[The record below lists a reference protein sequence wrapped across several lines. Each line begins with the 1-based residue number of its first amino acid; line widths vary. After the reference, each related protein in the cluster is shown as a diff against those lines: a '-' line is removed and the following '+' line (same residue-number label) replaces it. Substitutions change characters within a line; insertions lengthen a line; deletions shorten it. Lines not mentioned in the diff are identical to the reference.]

1 MSPLPEEP
9 CFDDLPGKTYPPLII
24 TGERTLPDIAAENY
38 WFQRHLF
45 AYRELLP
52 RVEGLRVLDLGCG
65 EGYGADLLA
74 DRAAEVVA
82 LDLAPEAVYHA
93 RRKYRR
99 PNLRFDYGDV
109 CELPYAEGEFD
120 AVVSLQVLEHLHEP
134 DRYMAEIVRVLR
146 VGGQAYLT
154 TPNRLII
161 SPGQD
166 HPVCPFHV
174 FEFDAAQFREYARRF
189 FAEVDIS
196 GVFHGRRLAGFE
208 PLENAPRD
216 GWRRLLPQRLL
227 QYWRDRRFVPRI
239 STEDFR
245 LGREHLDEA
254 LDFLAACTKTG
265 D

>member
-1 MSPLPEEP
+1 MSDEP
-9 CFDDLPGKTYPPLII
+9 CFEDLPGKTYPPLIL
-24 TGERTLPDIAAENY
+24 TGERTLPDIEEENY

-52 RVEGLRVLDLGCG
+52 RVDGARVLDLGCG

-74 DRAAEVVA
+74 DRAADVVA

-93 RRKYRR
+93 RLKYHR

-109 CELPYAEGEFD
+109 YALPYPEGSFD

-134 DRYMAEIVRVLR
+134 DRYMREIARVLR
-146 VGGQAYLT
+146 MGGRAFLT

-166 HPVCPFHV
+166 HPVCPFHI
-174 FEFDAAQFREYARRF
+174 FEFDTHQFEEYACRF
-189 FAEVDIS
+189 FGQVDVQ
-196 GVFHGRRLAGFE
+196 GVFHGPKLTGFQ
-208 PLENAPRD
+208 PLEPAPRD

-227 QYWRDRRFVPRI
+227 QLYRDRWFVPRI
-239 STEDFR
+239 STADFR
-245 LGREHLDEA
+245 IGLEGLDEA
-254 LDFLAACTKTG
+254 LDFLGTCTKTG
-265 D
+265 E